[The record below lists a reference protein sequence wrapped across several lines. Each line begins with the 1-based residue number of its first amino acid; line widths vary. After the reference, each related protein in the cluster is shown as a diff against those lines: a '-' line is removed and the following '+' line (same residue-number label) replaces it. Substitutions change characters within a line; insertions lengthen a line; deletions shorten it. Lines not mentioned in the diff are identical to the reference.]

1 MPNLSM
7 MPTVLIDM
15 PILYTSETPNIYIPG
30 LGRSSEEFSN
40 GSPDGDRRW
49 VRGYTD
55 EDVALLPDLPPQ
67 HPHARIWQARKVS
80 GRRLV
85 EYLAFSKKPLSI
97 LEVGCGNGWLSHQMS
112 AIPGHKVL
120 ALDKDLSVLRQAA
133 RVFRGQPNLKFM
145 CGDFY
150 SDIMTGLTFDTI
162 VFAASIQYFPS
173 LNEILGACL
182 LRLKEKGEIHILDTP
197 IRPGELRIFRYRTLF
212 NPRSFYNILTGK
224 GRQAPWIRVTNYRL
238 NR

>member
-1 MPNLSM
+1 MPI
-7 MPTVLIDM
+7 VLMDM
-15 PILYTSETPNIYIPG
+15 PILHTSETPNIYIPG
-30 LGRSSEEFSN
+30 LGRP
-40 GSPDGDRRW
+40 GGDEHTAGAPGGDPQW
-49 VRGYTD
+49 VRGYSD
-55 EDVALLPDLPPQ
+55 EDVALLPDLPAD
-67 HPHARIWQARKVS
+67 HTRARIWQARKAS

-85 EYLAFSKKPLSI
+85 EYLAVSKKPLSI
-97 LEVGCGNGWLSHQMS
+97 LEVGCGNGWLSRQMS

-120 ALDKDLSVLRQAA
+120 ALDRDLTVLRQAA
-133 RVFRGQPNLKFM
+133 RVFRGQSNLKFM

-162 VFAASIQYFPS
+162 VFAASVQYFPS
-173 LNEILGACL
+173 LNEVLGACL

-197 IRPGELRIFRYRTLF
+197 IRRRDLRIFKYRYLF

-224 GRQAPWIRVTNYRL
+224 SRHSPWIRVTNYRL